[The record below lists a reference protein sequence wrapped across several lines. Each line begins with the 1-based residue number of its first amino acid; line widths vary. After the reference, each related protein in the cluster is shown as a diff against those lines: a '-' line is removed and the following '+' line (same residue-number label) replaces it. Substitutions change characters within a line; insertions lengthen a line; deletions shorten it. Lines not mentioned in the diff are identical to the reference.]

1 MRPDKTAPPD
11 PRLWIT
17 EAVEELRW
25 AGMDREREGAAP
37 LRCGAALRAAEKG
50 LKALII
56 AHGKQHPAHHNIGAL
71 IDTVTRVGSPVPQ
84 EHREA
89 AELTVYGGRQAYEH
103 LEPQSDA
110 EKEPRI
116 KPRTTAE
123 ADEAERKAGRL
134 VEWCRREYER
144 IQNP

>member
-1 MRPDKTAPPD
+1 MRPEKTARPD
-11 PRLWIT
+11 ARLWIT
-17 EAVEELRW
+17 EAAEELRW

-37 LRCGAALRAAEKG
+37 LRCSAALRAAEKG

-56 AHGKQHPAHHNIGAL
+56 AHGKQYPVHHNIGAL

-89 AELTVYGGRQAYEH
+89 ADLTVYGGRQGYEH
-103 LEPQSDA
+103 LEPQSNA
-110 EKEPRI
+110 EKKPQTT
-116 KPRTTAE
+116 PRTTAE

-144 IQNP
+144 IENS